1 VKLMQTSVS
10 SANPTYALGCIVK
23 KNLGYGHDGVLIG
36 NMSLMMY
43 DPLTDVSVVT
53 YLPLMDFTQ
62 GPDGLTSVQKCF
74 ETIHDAGYAARSAL
88 GYPGKP

>member
-1 VKLMQTSVS
+1 
-10 SANPTYALGCIVK
+10 
-23 KNLGYGHDGVLIG
+23 
-36 NMSLMMY
+36 MSLMMY

-62 GPDGLTSVQKCF
+62 GPNGAASVLKCF
-74 ETIHDAGYAARSAL
+74 ETIHDVGYAARAAL